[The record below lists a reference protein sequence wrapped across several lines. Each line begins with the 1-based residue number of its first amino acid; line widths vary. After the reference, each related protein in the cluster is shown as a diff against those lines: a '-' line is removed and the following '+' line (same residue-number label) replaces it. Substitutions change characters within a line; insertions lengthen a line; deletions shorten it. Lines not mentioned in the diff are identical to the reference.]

1 MRRSWLSRLITTPDR
16 VDQPT
21 DSVGASNA
29 GPLSRKERVGVMYA
43 SRPGRSTGSGFA
55 LLVILLV
62 GASVP
67 AQAQVRALEI
77 RTPRPFGYF
86 LGDLVRA
93 QVDLVVEPG
102 FTVQIPS
109 LPQPG
114 ALTYWLDL
122 RDIAVTQAASGD
134 ARRIRLDL
142 TYQTFYA
149 ALDARALE
157 IPGFTITLVDET
169 DRGATTARAEVPP
182 WSFNISPLRE
192 VQPPAREDPRS
203 YLRPDGQV
211 SPRDPR
217 PLLVGAAGS
226 AFLALLALAGL
237 ARDRTWWPFGAR
249 RSRPFG
255 VAARRIRALARRPDA
270 ASAYGEAL
278 TALHRAMD
286 STAGRRVLADDLDAV
301 LARRPAFRREADA
314 LARFFAASR
323 QTFFGPGPE
332 AGQRTVSLREVASL
346 AGRLARA
353 ERAA

>member
-1 MRRSWLSRLITTPDR
+1 MNRLALLL
-16 VDQPT
+16 VLL
-21 DSVGASNA
+21 GASA
-29 GPLSRKERVGVMYA
+29 
-43 SRPGRSTGSGFA
+43 
-55 LLVILLV
+55 
-62 GASVP
+62 P
-67 AQAQVRALEI
+67 AQAQVRSLEI

-122 RDIAVTQAASGD
+122 RDVAVTQSASGD
-134 ARRIRLDL
+134 SRRIRLDL
-142 TYQTFYA
+142 TYQNFYA

-157 IPGFTITLVDET
+157 IPGFTITLVNQS

-192 VQPPAREDPRS
+192 IQPPARDDPRT

-211 SPRDPR
+211 SQRDPR
-217 PLLVGAAGS
+217 PLLTGAAGS
-226 AFLALLALAGL
+226 AVLALLALAGL

-249 RSRPFG
+249 RGRPFG
-255 VAARRIRALARRPDA
+255 VAARRILALARRPDPEA
-270 ASAYGEAL
+270 AYGEAL
-278 TALHRAMD
+278 MALHRAVD
-286 STAGRRVLADDLDAV
+286 ATAGRRVLADDLDDV
-301 LARRPAFRREADA
+301 LARRPAFRPEAVA
-314 LARFFAASR
+314 LARFFEASR
-323 QTFFGPGPE
+323 QTFFGPGP
-332 AGQRTVSLREVASL
+332 A
-346 AGRLARA
+346 AGRRVVPLRDIATLARRLAQA